1 GSRRSIRLSRSC
13 LGFAVPRPI
22 TFRLFSARS
31 AARPIAAAVAAPP
44 PPPPP
49 PPRQRPHPPPPPA
62 PRPPPPPPPPS
73 PGPSP
78 PGAPPPPRERPPR
91 AVAQPRAALGPRDHR
106 RRLDRHVVLL
116 QLAEQPAR
124 PAPARAARAQRR
136 RRALVGARRRVL
148 PGREVL
154 GRSRRAPP
162 HAPLVQVGGVR
173 DLAHGVRAAR
183 AGLLPRRGVVPGR
196 SQGRPAL
203 TGRGRRCRRGD
214 ADRQLARVRRS
225 VPLGARSQATCPRRD
240 AVPARH

>member
-1 GSRRSIRLSRSC
+1 MPSSITSRCS
-13 LGFAVPRPI
+13 
-22 TFRLFSARS
+22 SARS
-31 AARPIAAAVAAPP
+31 ATRPIAAAE
-44 PPPPP
+44 
-49 PPRQRPHPPPPPA
+49 
-62 PRPPPPPPPPS
+62 
-73 PGPSP
+73 
-78 PGAPPPPRERPPR
+78 PPPRERPPR

-124 PAPARAARAQRR
+124 PAPARAARARRR

-203 TGRGRRCRRGD
+203 TGRGRRCR
-214 ADRQLARVRRS
+214 DRKSTRLNSSHLVISYAVFCLKKKKKRTTKVN
-225 VPLGARSQATCPRRD
+225 VNYTTPR
-240 AVPARH
+240 HSLQ

>member
-1 GSRRSIRLSRSC
+1 MPSSITSRCS
-13 LGFAVPRPI
+13 
-22 TFRLFSARS
+22 SARS
-31 AARPIAAAVAAPP
+31 ATRPIAAAE
-44 PPPPP
+44 
-49 PPRQRPHPPPPPA
+49 
-62 PRPPPPPPPPS
+62 
-73 PGPSP
+73 
-78 PGAPPPPRERPPR
+78 PPPRERPPR

-124 PAPARAARAQRR
+124 PAPARAARARRR

-183 AGLLPRRGVVPGR
+183 DRKSTRLNSSHGYISYAVFCLKKKIIFKLAASVCRLTFPILASLL
-196 SQGRPAL
+196 
-203 TGRGRRCRRGD
+203 
-214 ADRQLARVRRS
+214 VR
-225 VPLGARSQATCPRRD
+225 
-240 AVPARH
+240 